1 MVHKTTKCGVHSGN
15 TLRASH
21 SKYTKT
27 FRKQSCLVRKIKNSA
42 NLRLLQDFGI
52 ATDDV
57 AYSLSKKGRWVLP
70 TVLKELILFGGFSD
84 DDPNVQL
91 TEKHKLKKTANCL
104 GFYASKGPIKKAVP
118 SKKRYFNVSS
128 LKKMSSSP
136 SEKKEEVVDGEEVD
150 EHLEPEIQVEVYHP
164 TPISS
169 SITHKKYIKPF
180 HCSDEQVSTKSRKP
194 RRHRTQIKFDLECIE
209 DDYKDDIWEEEEEEE
224 EEEEVE
230 VYNEYLFQAEFQ
242 RPQSFFTAAD
252 LLKSATKTRQIF
264 NNSNK
269 THRKHNN
276 DEMKPKAKIVNLHE
290 EDLNSNSDHQEKTTK
305 VSTNSKP
312 LGFEQIMV
320 PRKIVLPTAETQPE
334 FLKFIY
340 GDKYL
345 ECNTFPRTFVINI
358 TDEVKAMMKRDTRMM
373 HKTPWLDSTTIL
385 IFTYDIYTAPLDGE
399 DVFDVYLNVNI
410 NAERLELS
418 TLFDYYA
425 GSLESVIGQ
434 AVSHIKSYGVT
445 QFAQSKH
452 CPKGKSEMEFNALK
466 ACRFPGRTSTST
478 EEGIFEE
485 AILSHAERNSLE
497 EDFGLGF
504 EALPPKVCYICFEE
518 MDEYR
523 PGIAMGSCGHWFCRE
538 CWREHLL
545 HQNFSRLLCPE
556 FKCGKEV
563 HLTLI
568 LQILNITDVRK
579 YLTRKKENLIQSQY
593 KYCPNEKCG
602 RIISASLTS
611 KPTNVVCECGFKFCP
626 KCLKFPHW
634 PVSCGT
640 SHEYWNLLKEKGIS
654 MKSSN
659 EDLLPS
665 EVQVRGKSCPKCN
678 QFIEKEGGCYSMEC
692 ICGINFCWGCRGI
705 FGVNHIDNDNC
716 QQWKHG
722 DLHKTVKRRLK
733 TDPLLSL
740 KFKEEPALIQAAVK
754 QRSERALSKTLLMK
768 RKSQSWC
775 LKIRTLGQ
783 KSSTKVANLLAGCV
797 STDNI
802 FSNFDGLLRKM
813 IKLYLEMRHLAEY
826 TAVFAQQQNSQ
837 SRKSLNCVL
846 DRMDDLA
853 TQIYMEFQMDTNSDL
868 PSLVVRML
876 DIKDHCMRSVTG
888 LVKIIDEMNLD

>member
-1 MVHKTTKCGVHSGN
+1 MVHKTTRCGVHSGN
-15 TLRASH
+15 TLRTSP
-21 SKYTKT
+21 SKYIRT

-104 GFYASKGPIKKAVP
+104 GFYASKGPIKMAVP

-136 SEKKEEVVDGEEVD
+136 SEKKEEVVDGEEID

-169 SITHKKYIKPF
+169 SITHNKKYIKPF

-194 RRHRTQIKFDLECIE
+194 RERYRTQIKFDLECIE
-209 DDYKDDIWEEEEEEE
+209 DDYNDDLWEEEEKE

-230 VYNEYLFQAEFQ
+230 GYNEYLFQAEFQ

-269 THRKHNN
+269 THRKYNN

-334 FLKFIY
+334 FLKSIY

-358 TDEVKAMMKRDTRMM
+358 TDQVKAMLKRDIRMM
-373 HKTPWLDSTTIL
+373 HKAPWLDLTTIL

-410 NAERLELS
+410 HEERLELS

-445 QFAQSKH
+445 QFARLKH
-452 CPKGKSEMEFNALK
+452 YPKGKE
-466 ACRFPGRTSTST
+466 
-478 EEGIFEE
+478 
-485 AILSHAERNSLE
+485 
-497 EDFGLGF
+497 
-504 EALPPKVCYICFEE
+504 
-518 MDEYR
+518 
-523 PGIAMGSCGHWFCRE
+523 
-538 CWREHLL
+538 
-545 HQNFSRLLCPE
+545 
-556 FKCGKEV
+556 
-563 HLTLI
+563 
-568 LQILNITDVRK
+568 
-579 YLTRKKENLIQSQY
+579 
-593 KYCPNEKCG
+593 
-602 RIISASLTS
+602 
-611 KPTNVVCECGFKFCP
+611 
-626 KCLKFPHW
+626 
-634 PVSCGT
+634 
-640 SHEYWNLLKEKGIS
+640 
-654 MKSSN
+654 
-659 EDLLPS
+659 
-665 EVQVRGKSCPKCN
+665 
-678 QFIEKEGGCYSMEC
+678 
-692 ICGINFCWGCRGI
+692 
-705 FGVNHIDNDNC
+705 
-716 QQWKHG
+716 
-722 DLHKTVKRRLK
+722 
-733 TDPLLSL
+733 
-740 KFKEEPALIQAAVK
+740 
-754 QRSERALSKTLLMK
+754 
-768 RKSQSWC
+768 
-775 LKIRTLGQ
+775 
-783 KSSTKVANLLAGCV
+783 
-797 STDNI
+797 
-802 FSNFDGLLRKM
+802 
-813 IKLYLEMRHLAEY
+813 
-826 TAVFAQQQNSQ
+826 
-837 SRKSLNCVL
+837 
-846 DRMDDLA
+846 
-853 TQIYMEFQMDTNSDL
+853 
-868 PSLVVRML
+868 
-876 DIKDHCMRSVTG
+876 
-888 LVKIIDEMNLD
+888 